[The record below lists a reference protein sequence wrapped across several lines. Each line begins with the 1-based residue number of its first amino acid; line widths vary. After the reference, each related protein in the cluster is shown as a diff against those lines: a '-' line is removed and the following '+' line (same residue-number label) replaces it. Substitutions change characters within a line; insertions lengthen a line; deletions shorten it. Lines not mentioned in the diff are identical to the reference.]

1 LKRGEIWTS
10 ASGADYAG
18 KPRPA
23 VIVQDEQLDS
33 VTICGLTRDPTNL
46 PLFRVA
52 VVPTATN
59 GLEFPSRI
67 MVDKIVTVPRAKLG
81 YRIGRL
87 DDQDLVRLNRALA
100 VFLGRSYAAAR
111 SSRPSISASTSTRC
125 SS

>member
-1 LKRGEIWTS
+1 MGRFHVGLETRLKRGEIWTS

-23 VIVQDEQLDS
+23 VIVQDEQFEDLDS
-33 VTICGLTRDPTNL
+33 VTICGLTRDPADL

-52 VVPTATN
+52 VVPTPTN

-67 MVDKIVTVPRAKLG
+67 MVDKIVTVPRTKLG

-100 VFLGRSYAAAR
+100 VFLGL
-111 SSRPSISASTSTRC
+111 SSGA
-125 SS
+125 